1 MKKYGIVFIILSV
14 FVTSHMFGGG
24 GVQKLNPAVKKAASY
39 LKKKLPN
46 DGSKLAIFSLHS
58 NTLENFFVDEL
69 TDGLSNITSFNIV
82 DRTQLAAIAKEM
94 GFQLSGEVNETE
106 QIQMGK
112 KAGAQRIISVSV
124 QNMGQQQYRFR
135 VRAIDVETARLYGAE
150 SFTVS
155 DPVIDSMLNA
165 GGNLPDSPAR
175 DQGLAY
181 QPNADPPPPSSDSAG
196 SFANPIV
203 LPASDAW
210 NSQTLRTSE
219 LWFKLTPSTAGS
231 LVVETDGGLDTYME
245 LFDASRNRLSSDDDS
260 GSSLNAKIA
269 YNVTSGRN
277 YLIRVIDVDKAVGP
291 FRIKA
296 NVIPQTPPNQ
306 QTQRTPSGGSNPIDL
321 TGSTET
327 ILEITAGNSYVNR
340 FAKAEAI
347 HLYSLDIPSGYR
359 SVNIYTE
366 GNRDITMA
374 IITLTGMARYLT
386 DGTSALSNSDILGN
400 STGRGNANITFAAP
414 QSERT
419 CYILVGESND
429 KTGLY
434 TLIAR
439 GVR

>member
-1 MKKYGIVFIILSV
+1 MKKYCIVFIMLSV
-14 FVTSHMFGGG
+14 FVTSHMFAGG
-24 GVQKLNPAVKKAASY
+24 GVQKLRPAVKKAASY

-58 NTLENFFVDEL
+58 NMLENFFVDEL

-94 GFQLSGEVNETE
+94 GFQLSGEVSDTE
-106 QIQMGK
+106 QVQIGK
-112 KAGAQRIISVSV
+112 KAGAQRVISVSV

-155 DPVIDSMLNA
+155 DPVIDSMLSVDSNPP
-165 GGNLPDSPAR
+165 NSPTPDR
-175 DQGLAY
+175 EVY
-181 QPNADPPPPSSDSAG
+181 QLNVDPPAPPSDSAG
-196 SFANPIV
+196 SFTNPIA
-203 LPASDAW
+203 LPVNNTW

-219 LWFKLTPSTAGS
+219 LWFKITPSTTGA
-231 LVVETDGGLDTYME
+231 LVVETDGGLDTYLE

-260 GSSLNAKIA
+260 GNSLNAKIE

-277 YLIRVIDVDKAVGP
+277 YMLRVIDVDKAVGP

-296 NVIPQTPPNQ
+296 NATRSGPTPPN
-306 QTQRTPSGGSNPIDL
+306 PGVVDL
-321 TGSTET
+321 TASTEAVLDIT
-327 ILEITAGNSYVNR
+327 IGNSYVNR
-340 FAKAEAI
+340 FAKTDAI
-347 HLYSLDIPSGYR
+347 HLYSLDIPQGYR

-366 GNRDITMA
+366 GSRDISMA
-374 IITLTGMARYLT
+374 IITFAGMARYLT
-386 DGTSALSNSDILGN
+386 DGTDALSSGDILGN
-400 STGRGNANITFAAP
+400 STGRGNANITFTAP

-419 CYILVGESND
+419 CYILVGETND

>member
-1 MKKYGIVFIILSV
+1 MKKYCIVFIVLSM
-14 FVTSHMFGGG
+14 FVTSSLFAGG

-58 NTLENFFVDEL
+58 NMLENFFVDEL

-94 GFQLSGEVNETE
+94 GFQLSGEVSDTE
-106 QIQMGK
+106 QVQIGK
-112 KAGAQRIISVSV
+112 KAGAQRVISVSV

-135 VRAIDVETARLYGAE
+135 IRAIDVETARLYGAE

-155 DPVIDSMLNA
+155 DPVIDSMLEHA
-165 GGNLPDSPAR
+165 GAGPTPPDSSNT
-175 DQGLAY
+175 D
-181 QPNADPPPPSSDSAG
+181 PPSSNPVG

-203 LPASDAW
+203 LPINNTW
-210 NSQTLRTSE
+210 NSQTLRAE
-219 LWFKLTPSTAGS
+219 MWFKLTPSTTGS
-231 LVVETDGGLDTYME
+231 LTVETAGGLDTYME
-245 LFDASRNRLSSDDDS
+245 IFDASQNRLSSDDDS
-260 GSSLNAKIA
+260 GSSLNAKIE

-277 YLIRVIDVDKAVGP
+277 YMIRVTDVDKAIGP

-296 NVIPQTPPNQ
+296 NVSQ
-306 QTQRTPSGGSNPIDL
+306 QTRATSNVIDL

-327 ILEITAGNSYVNR
+327 VFEITAGNSYVNR
-340 FAKAEAI
+340 FAKAGAI
-347 HLYSLDIPSGYR
+347 HLYSLDIPADAR

-366 GNRDITMA
+366 GSRDISMA
-374 IITLTGMARYLT
+374 IITLTGMANYLVNGT
-386 DGTSALSNSDILGN
+386 DAVSSSDILGK

-414 QSERT
+414 QDRT
-419 CYILVGESND
+419 CYILVGENND

-434 TLIAR
+434 TLIAKGAR
-439 GVR
+439 